1 MSDSDEIL
9 LDSDGCE
16 VRSDDSDSVGSLVD
30 FITDEVESD
39 PEWLPPTPRKSN
51 RLRKKP
57 VRFADEVFS
66 EETESESEEED
77 SDDDTE

>member
-1 MSDSDEIL
+1 MSDSEIL

-16 VRSDDSDSVGSLVD
+16 VRSEDGSDSAGSLAD
-30 FITDEVESD
+30 FITYETDSD
-39 PEWLPPTPRKSN
+39 PDWIPRKST

-57 VRFADEVFS
+57 MRFADEVF
-66 EETESESEEED
+66 ETESEEED

>member
-1 MSDSDEIL
+1 MSDSEIL

-16 VRSDDSDSVGSLVD
+16 VRSEDGSDSTGSLAD
-30 FITDEVESD
+30 FITDETDSD
-39 PEWLPPTPRKSN
+39 PDWAPRKST

-57 VRFADEVFS
+57 VRFADEVF
-66 EETESESEEED
+66 ETESESEEED